1 MCREFV
7 PFDPTSLPSAL
18 DLTMNAASISPYRIP
33 NVRLFI
39 IFRVLF
45 NARFYYPVFSIL
57 FLDFGLSLSQ
67 FAILNAV
74 WAATIVLCEVPS
86 GALADSFG
94 RRNLLVFA
102 GFLMVIEVALW
113 AFVPL
118 GNLNL
123 LFWVFVLNRIL
134 SGMAEAAASGADEA
148 LAYDSL
154 QQQGNIGD
162 WGRVLERQIQ
172 MQSAGFVIAMTL
184 GGVLYDPEV
193 LQRLLGFV
201 GMAGEVTRQTTLRL
215 PIYFTLATA
224 VLTLLTTLRM
234 CEVVSCENSAGKS
247 YEQSIKSAFRL
258 VWQAGRW
265 IFSTPFVLA
274 LMLFGLLGDSV
285 IRMVLTMASQYYRL
299 IEIPEALF
307 GVFGSLLALFGFV
320 MPGLARRLSESCTPL
335 FNLLLT
341 AAMILLGL
349 IGICFVWPWVGLL
362 PALLLFSNM
371 FLIGFFLSHYLN
383 QVTSSDQ
390 RATVLSF
397 KGLFLNLGYG
407 GIGIFYALLLA
418 FLRKQTTAAQPHM
431 LETLLKNQV
440 FVDSLPWFVGYFSL
454 LLIVLLLLTFKS
466 LRKRNLG
473 VVRDS

>member
-1 MCREFV
+1 MTS
-7 PFDPTSLPSAL
+7 PAPTSPF
-18 DLTMNAASISPYRIP
+18 RIA

-57 FLDFGLSLSQ
+57 FLDFGLTLSQ

-86 GALADSFG
+86 GALADTMG

-102 GFLMVIEVALW
+102 GSLMVTEIAIW
-113 AFVPL
+113 AFVPRD
-118 GNLNL
+118 NLTL
-123 LFWVFVLNRIL
+123 LFWAFVINRIL

-154 QQQGNIGD
+154 KQHGD
-162 WGRVLERQIQ
+162 IAQWGQVLERQIQ
-172 MQSAGFVIAMTL
+172 FQSAGFVIAMTL
-184 GGVLYDPEV
+184 GGLIYDPEL
-193 LQRLLGFV
+193 LQKVADFLDMGITL
-201 GMAGEVTRQTTLRL
+201 TRESTLRL
-215 PIYFTLATA
+215 PIYLTLVTA
-224 VLTLLTTLRM
+224 ILTLLTTLKMQDVPTRALIK
-234 CEVVSCENSAGKS
+234 NSQGI
-247 YEQSIKSAFRL
+247 SISTAFRL

-265 IFSTPFVLA
+265 IFRTPFVLG
-274 LMLFGLLGDSV
+274 LILFGLLYDSV
-285 IRMVLTMASQYYRL
+285 TRMILTMASQYYR
-299 IEIPEALF
+299 IIDIPEALF
-307 GVFGSLLALFGFV
+307 GILGSTLALFGFV
-320 MPGLARRLSESCTPL
+320 MPGIARRMSAHRSPI

-341 AAMILLGL
+341 AASILLGL
-349 IGICFVWPWVGLL
+349 AGMTFTWPWFGVL

-407 GIGIFYALLLA
+407 MIGLFYAVLLA
-418 FLRKQTTAAQPHM
+418 VLRKRTSAAEPG
-431 LETLLKNQV
+431 LAEEALKNLV
-440 FVDSLPWFVGYFSL
+440 FVDSLPWFCGYFIICL
-454 LLIVLLLLTFKS
+454 IALIVIYSRS
-466 LRKRNLG
+466 LHTKTG
-473 VVRDS
+473 T